1 MNSYPG
7 YEWEPIIV
15 TTEDDYV
22 LTMFHIW
29 NPETRDAE
37 NKGPI
42 LLQHGLGMDA
52 VSWFE
57 W

>member
-1 MNSYPG
+1 MDFYPG

-37 NKGPI
+37 NQGPI
-42 LLQHGLGMDA
+42 LLQHGLGMDG
-52 VSWFE
+52 VSWIE